1 MKPAVLLW
9 MMGMRG
15 VEDVAEGLLEACDI
29 ELLSLDPSTAALS
42 KRGIPHRSLWDFLPA
57 EAKTRS
63 LDTHGSYKDE
73 IQRRLAEPAL
83 RAAYPDVE
91 DATWITLMA
100 RLDRVLDDN
109 LLMVLLMTD
118 LVRNAA
124 AQTDLRMIVV
134 SEDVMRDTRTVVET
148 ATRLGIPSLQ
158 VVHGVPCGAP
168 TTHLAHTATYVAA
181 YSEHVKQIYASFGID
196 PARIFVTGN
205 PGWDRFSRPPRSR
218 MNNEVRTYM
227 GLEPDRPVV
236 TYAMTNSTSWS
247 TETLTHPQHHIQN
260 AEAVV
265 DAFGDLARRHPNW
278 QFMLRPR
285 PGDVSAPVQRLMK
298 RAEAAGIKR
307 LVNDQLPVYES
318 LVITDVMVCTQSNIG
333 LEALLLG
340 KPVVN
345 VDIAEFS
352 GNLYEE
358 GLGPLF
364 TADDAVLH
372 VREIEALAP
381 AIEHA
386 VSDDATRTRLRAARE
401 TTVAKYN
408 HSHDGKATERVVR
421 LILELMNQPLPTTFV
436 RHPEFEPALFALAQ
450 TGIKPVACVGKNA
463 QLLAALADFTMECP
477 GGAHDWSGNRYATML
492 LADPLPSNEAG
503 HVMLG
508 EARIIADMIV
518 FFCRCPDEADR
529 NAHCAGNTAPPRPG
543 AEPPFFAGQYSR
555 EGVEVLLARCG
566 LVADAWETVFSPASA
581 RSDGVI
587 GWAVSAVP
595 KAT

>member
-1 MKPAVLLW
+1 
-9 MMGMRG
+9 MRG
-15 VEDVAEGLLEACDI
+15 VEDIAEGLLDGRDI
-29 ELLSLDPSTAALS
+29 EILSLEPSTAALK

-63 LDTHGSYKDE
+63 LDTHGRYRDQ

-109 LLMVLLMTD
+109 LLMILLMAD
-118 LVRNAA
+118 LVRSAA

-158 VVHGVPCGAP
+158 VVHGVPCGTP

-181 YSEHVKQIYASFGID
+181 YSEYVKQIYASFGID
-196 PARIFVTGN
+196 PTRIFVTGN
-205 PGWDRFSRPPRSR
+205 PGWDRFARPPRSR

-227 GLEPDRPVV
+227 GLEPERPVL
-236 TYAMTNSTSWS
+236 TYAMTNSTRWS
-247 TETLTHPQHHIQN
+247 TETLAHPQHHIEN

-265 DAFGDLARRHPNW
+265 DAFGGLARRHPHW

-285 PGDVSAPVQRLMK
+285 PGDQSAPVQRLME
-298 RAEAAGIKR
+298 RAQEAGIKR
-307 LVNDQLPVYES
+307 LINDQLPVYES

-345 VDIAEFS
+345 VDIAAFS

-364 TADDAVLH
+364 AADDAVLH

-381 AIEHA
+381 AIERA
-386 VSDDATRTRLRAARE
+386 VADDATRGRLRTARE
-401 TTVAKYN
+401 ATVAKYN
-408 HSHDGKATERVVR
+408 HFHDGKAAERVAQ
-421 LILELMNQPLPTTFV
+421 LILELMNQPVPAACV
-436 RHPEFEPALFALAQ
+436 RHPEFEPALLALARSSA
-450 TGIKPVACVGKNA
+450 KPVACAGRNA
-463 QLLAALADFTMECP
+463 HRLAAMAEFPMEFHGEAD
-477 GGAHDWSGNRYATML
+477 DWSGKRYATMV
-492 LADPLPSNEAG
+492 LADPLPADDAG
-503 HVMLG
+503 HVLLG
-508 EARIIADMIV
+508 KAKAVADRII
-518 FFCRCPDEADR
+518 FFCRCPDEADLA
-529 NAHCAGNTAPPRPG
+529 AHGAGNIAPPRAG
-543 AEPPFFAGQYSR
+543 AEPARYAGQYSR
-555 EGVEVLLARCG
+555 GGIEVLLARCG
-566 LVADAWETVFSPASA
+566 LEAGAWEDVTSPASN
-581 RSDGVI
+581 RDNGTI
-587 GWAVSAVP
+587 GWVVSAVR
-595 KAT
+595 KVR